1 MARKKI
7 QMHQYRQALF
17 RMRQGDSDRA
27 IADSKLMGRKTAS
40 HLRDLAQKE
49 GWLDKD
55 QHLPEDAEIAQSLG
69 KPKRAQSTISTLEKH
84 RELIVKWH
92 ESKVVR
98 DHLNGATQ

>member
-17 RMRQGDSDRA
+17 RMRQGDSDRT

-40 HLRDLAQKE
+40 HLRDLALKE

-55 QHLPEDAEIAQSLG
+55 QPLPAYSGNTWTLIPETLG
-69 KPKRAQSTISTLEKH
+69 HHSGQ
-84 RELIVKWH
+84 
-92 ESKVVR
+92 
-98 DHLNGATQ
+98 HLNTIL